1 MNAAFEEVMEIRG
14 EGLPGDDEVEI
25 TGADPVFSTRF
36 RIGETCASVLAGI
49 GVAVSDIWALKTGRR
64 QNATIDA
71 RRAAATLRSTRYMQR
86 PGSDGAF
93 APVVNENHEAMLKIT
108 QPWPTKDG
116 RWFLPHFGLPNL
128 RERVLGVLGCEP
140 NPESVGKAV
149 AQWDALDLEAA
160 IDEARACGAMVRS
173 NAEWLAHPHGQA
185 LKGKPI
191 VEIIKIADSDPKPL
205 PEGDRPL
212 SGIRVLDL
220 TRILDGPIAARTL
233 AEHGAEVLMVA
244 AENLPQIEEH
254 VMDTSHGKRSCY
266 LNLKTAEDA
275 AHLKDLLR
283 GADVFSQ
290 GYRPGILSGLGFGP
304 EDLAEIRPG
313 IVYLSISCFG
323 ADGPFSHRAGWEQV
337 AQTVTGICQEGGPDS
352 TSTRP
357 SLLPAAAC
365 DYTTGYL
372 GAYGVLLALV
382 RRAREGGSYHVRVSL
397 CQSGMFIYRQGKTDF
412 VEPDMDLSD
421 AELDALRIDS
431 KPALGPLRHLGPV
444 LHLSETQPHW
454 SRPTPMLGGDAPEWR
469 DAADM
474 SSKVQGPDLRGVSS
488 LTGYGT

>member
-1 MNAAFEEVMEIRG
+1 MRSALKEVMEIRG

-36 RIGETCASVLAGI
+36 KIGETCASVLAGV
-49 GVAVSDIWALKTGRR
+49 GVAVSDIWALKAGRR
-64 QNATIDA
+64 QDTAINA
-71 RRAAATLRSTRYMQR
+71 RHAAAALRSTYYMQR

-93 APVVNENHEAMLKIT
+93 APVENEDHEAMLKIT

-128 RERVLGVLGCEP
+128 RRRVLGVLGCKP
-140 NPESVGKAV
+140 NPESVSKAV

-173 NAEWLAHPHGQA
+173 NAEWLVHPHGQA
-185 LKGKPI
+185 LKAKPI
-191 VEIIKIADSDPKPL
+191 VEIIKIADSDPEPF

-220 TRILDGPIAARTL
+220 TRILAGPIAARTL
-233 AEHGAEVLMVA
+233 AEHGADVLMVA
-244 AENLPQIEEH
+244 AEHLPQIEEH

-266 LNLKTAEDA
+266 LDLKTAEEA
-275 AHLKDLLR
+275 AQLKELVR

-290 GYRPGILSGLGFGP
+290 GYRPGVLSDLGFGP
-304 EDLAEIRPG
+304 KDLAKIRPG

-323 ADGPFSHRAGWEQV
+323 DDGPFSHRAGWEQI
-337 AQTVTGICQEGGPDS
+337 AQTVTGICMEGGVE
-352 TSTRP
+352 RP
-357 SLLPAAAC
+357 GLLPAAAC

-372 GAYGVLLALV
+372 GAYGVLLALA
-382 RRAREGGSYHVRVSL
+382 RRASQGGSYHVRVSL
-397 CQSGMFIYRQGKTDF
+397 CQSGMFICRQGKTEF
-412 VEPDMDLSD
+412 VEPDMDLTG
-421 AELDALRIDS
+421 AELDALRVVS
-431 KPALGPLRHLGPV
+431 EPAHGPLRHLGPV

-454 SRPTPMLGGDAPEWR
+454 SRPTPMLGGDAAEWLGTASVAE
-469 DAADM
+469 AAE
-474 SSKVQGPDLRGVSS
+474 
-488 LTGYGT
+488 